1 MPVKKEV
8 FESTDGKIMSSEY
21 TSDSDIVDS
30 DGNVGSNSNVKANHS
45 LALIVKPKT
54 LFEKWQ

>member
-1 MPVKKEV
+1 M
-8 FESTDGKIMSSEY
+8 FESTDGKITSSEY
-21 TSDSDIVDS
+21 ASDSDIVDS